1 MDPSRRDAV
10 AGLAAIGLLPRGAMA
25 QGVPSGP
32 ATPFSWDALQQRA
45 AALAKRPFVPAPAVP
60 AAAAIGYDAA
70 GAIRYRAERTLA
82 GGIRLF
88 PLGVTA
94 PTPVAIHIVENGR
107 ARVVPF
113 AADLFTGGGGPAALG
128 IAGFRAMTADGR
140 SDWMAFQGAS
150 YFRAAG
156 AQDQYGLS
164 ARAVA
169 IDTGT
174 GEREAFPAFTAFWI
188 ERTGAQAY
196 TVHAL
201 LEGASVTGAY
211 RFVSRLDGGVVQD
224 VSAVLHIRRPIA
236 RIGIAPMTSMYW
248 YGAGDRQAGSDWRP
262 EIHDSD
268 GLALWTGAGERIWRP
283 LVNPARATLDGFA
296 DAAPRGFG
304 LMQRDRAFDH
314 YQDDG
319 AFYDRRPNLWVEP
332 QGDWGRG
339 QVMLYAYPT
348 RLETLDNIV
357 AFWTPAD
364 APKPGQRL
372 AFNYRLHWVSAD
384 LSAGTAARAV
394 DVWQGT
400 AGRPGADPVAGAR
413 KIVVD
418 FVGSGLAEL
427 GRDSGV
433 AARIDV
439 VRGSVGGSAAYP
451 VVGQRDRWRVTADI
465 ALQPPGPADVRLF
478 LQRGATTLSETVLL
492 SVSG

>member
-188 ERTGAQAY
+188 ERTDAQAY

>member
-1 MDPSRRDAV
+1 MEPSRRDAV
-10 AGLAAIGLLPRGAMA
+10 AGLAAMALWPRAAPA
-25 QGVPSGP
+25 Q
-32 ATPFSWDALQQRA
+32 AADTPFSWEMLQARA
-45 AALAKRPFVPAPAVP
+45 AAIAARPFVPARVEP

-70 GAIRYRAERTLA
+70 GAIRYRPERTLA

-94 PTPVAIHIVENGR
+94 PTPVAIHIVEGGR
-107 ARVVPF
+107 ARAVPF
-113 AADLFTGGGGPAALG
+113 TPDLFTGGAQAALG
-128 IAGFRAMTADGR
+128 LSGFRAMTADGR

-224 VSAVLHIRRPIA
+224 VSAVLHVRRPIA

-248 YGAGDRQAGSDWRP
+248 YGAGDRQAGRDWRP

-268 GLALWTGAGERIWRP
+268 GLALWTGTGERIWRP

-304 LMQRDRAFDH
+304 LIQRDRTFDH

-348 RLETLDNIV
+348 RLETVDNIV
-357 AFWTPAD
+357 AFWTPAE
-364 APKPGQRL
+364 APTPGQRL
-372 AFNYRLHWVSAD
+372 AFDYRLRWGSAD
-384 LSAGTAARAV
+384 LSIGGAAHAV
-394 DVWQGT
+394 DVWQGA

-418 FVGSGLAEL
+418 FAGAGLAGL
-427 GRDSGV
+427 ARDSGV
-433 AARIDV
+433 TAQIDV
-439 VRGSVGGSAAYP
+439 VRGSVTASAAYP

-465 ALQPPGPADVRLF
+465 APQPPGPADMRLF
-478 LQRGATTLSETVLL
+478 LRRGTAALSETVLL
-492 SVSG
+492 SVAG